1 MRSQVQRFC
10 FLSQIVFV
18 MTKMKLSNSVWDILV
33 ILKGSQTF
41 FFFWTWLRNIER
53 FKLEEFCTV
62 WDMMQTVVFKAQEFN
77 LITLQPLL
85 SELLQS
91 ITASRYLHTHK
102 RSLSGNVNSPCP
114 AFVRNCSHITT
125 CLQLPASSWANIS
138 SSLVSSASVWM
149 ASLSFLAAMVSSL
162 SFHLQS
168 VGFSGLL
175 WGSVCVTKTYLFHVV
190 NMHYFLV
197 YYIGSP
203 LCHLSLSVHRPAF
216 SSSFLSF
223 AV

>member
-1 MRSQVQRFC
+1 MRSQVQWFC

-18 MTKMKLSNSVWDILV
+18 MTKMKLSNSVWDMLV

-41 FFFWTWLRNIER
+41 FFFWTWLKNIER

-85 SELLQS
+85 SELLRS

-102 RSLSGNVNSPCP
+102 RSFSGNVNSPCP
-114 AFVRNCSHITT
+114 AFVQNCSHITT

-138 SSLVSSASVWM
+138 CLLRVCLNGVLVLSLRWCQVFPFIC
-149 ASLSFLAAMVSSL
+149 SLLDF
-162 SFHLQS
+162 Q
-168 VGFSGLL
+168 
-175 WGSVCVTKTYLFHVV
+175 VCFEEAPYLFRVV
-190 NMHYFLV
+190 NMHYF
-197 YYIGSP
+197 
-203 LCHLSLSVHRPAF
+203 
-216 SSSFLSF
+216 
-223 AV
+223 